1 MVDRKRNKQL
11 KKQLIKLSEKIV
23 FEEAINQ
30 ADDETTEYEDSNT
43 DKAKA
48 DKIWKGVVGI
58 DSAHGAT
65 PTSTPLAQRGK
76 NNIHAAI
83 SAIKRVLRA
92 FSNNKKRVTFSNTTR
107 VATFQNNEVATVFAT
122 YDSGADRNY
131 VREEDRKRA
140 GWRIL
145 RQSARKFNVVNGG
158 QSKGNYVT
166 AIPIPGLSR
175 QAAEDDTFDSFP
187 QSLVSVVKTNNDSN
201 VSIFKNTGIT
211 VHKED
216 DVLIICKGAPIMIDK
231 RDKRGRYRIPL
242 MQHRAS
248 GSHDSHRR
256 RPGRP

>member
-1 MVDRKRNKQL
+1 MKETPNNEPAESHPDHRIKYKLKVDRHCKKQL

-92 FSNNKKRVTFSNTTR
+92 FSNNKKRVTFSNKKR
-107 VATFQNNEVATVFAT
+107 VATFQNNEVATVFST
-122 YDSGADRNY
+122 YYSGADRNY
-131 VREEDRKRA
+131 VSKADRKQA
-140 GWRIL
+140 GWPIL
-145 RQSARKFNVVNGG
+145 RQSASRVNVANGG
-158 QSKGNYVT
+158 QSKGKYVM

-175 QAAEDDTFDSFP
+175 QAAEADTFDSF
-187 QSLVSVVKTNNDSN
+187 QNLW
-201 VSIFKNTGIT
+201 
-211 VHKED
+211 
-216 DVLIICKGAPIMIDK
+216 
-231 RDKRGRYRIPL
+231 
-242 MQHRAS
+242 
-248 GSHDSHRR
+248 
-256 RPGRP
+256 